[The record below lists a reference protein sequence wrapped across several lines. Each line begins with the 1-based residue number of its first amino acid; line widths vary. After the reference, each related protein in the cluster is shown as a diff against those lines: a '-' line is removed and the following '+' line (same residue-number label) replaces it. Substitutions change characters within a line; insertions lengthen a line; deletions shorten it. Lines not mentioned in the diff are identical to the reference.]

1 MYIRTLGAGFSFL
14 AFIMAACS
22 YYLSRR
28 NRCRELF
35 SIRFMLVL
43 LRSELSG
50 SAAEM
55 SVILSR
61 IAPSLEAS
69 AKEFALSLLSD
80 MDRLGLQ
87 SFEEIWRNA
96 AMEHIDFP
104 DERCCEALCRLGGV
118 IGKYELEAQLSELD
132 TVLIFINAKADELAC
147 ALKTEK
153 KLAFGLSSALGG
165 MLVTL
170 LI

>member
-22 YYLSRR
+22 YYISRR

-55 SVILSR
+55 SVILFIILR
-61 IAPSLEAS
+61 IPL
-69 AKEFALSLLSD
+69 FVLSL
-80 MDRLGLQ
+80 
-87 SFEEIWRNA
+87 N
-96 AMEHIDFP
+96 
-104 DERCCEALCRLGGV
+104 V
-118 IGKYELEAQLSELD
+118 IMTRWKVISE
-132 TVLIFINAKADELAC
+132 
-147 ALKTEK
+147 
-153 KLAFGLSSALGG
+153 SAVFQIMNHSL
-165 MLVTL
+165 
-170 LI
+170 